1 MRKITILLTA
11 FVAFF
16 TQLVNAQKP
25 EQSFD
30 FDGSYY
36 HIIPIDSTAGEP
48 KPLFWFWYDQGTEGF
63 YTEARLNFDAPATA
77 GLIFGK
83 TFGGEKFFITPKAGV
98 LIAGNE
104 EGFDGLSAEFN
115 CGGRVSLN
123 EGYLNYFTMN
133 QVAFSTGEDP
143 DFVYQYTQF
152 GYGFGLIEIN
162 LSFQVFKE
170 VEEFSETFFDIGPQ
184 VKITIGD
191 TGLYAKGWFTTD
203 PWHEKQETAFLAVGW
218 HFTKK

>member
-1 MRKITILLTA
+1 MKITTLFVA

-83 TFGGEKFFITPKAGV
+83 TFGGEKFFITPKVGV

-115 CGGRVSLN
+115 CGGKIDINSN
-123 EGYLNYFTMN
+123 IYWNYFVMN
-133 QVAFSTGEDP
+133 QYAFSTGEDEN
-143 DFVYQYTQF
+143 FIYNYSQT
-152 GYGFGLIEIN
+152 GFGLGLFEIN
-162 LSFQVFKE
+162 ISAQFFQQADASFM
-170 VEEFSETFFDIGPQ
+170 DIGPQ
-184 VKITIGD
+184 VKFTLWE
-191 TGLYAKGWFTTD
+191 TGLYSKVWATTD
-203 PWHEKQETAFLAVGW
+203 PGNEKQETAFVAIGW
-218 HFTKK
+218 HFSKK